1 MSKILALV
9 RAVAPILLVAV
20 VYRGPAPV
28 RGQVP
33 VSPAFALALQEKL
46 DSCVNTYDIP
56 GISATLLLPGDRY
69 WNGASGLAHI
79 YTGTSM
85 DTSLLFQQ
93 ASVTKLF
100 TAALIMGLVEDGDLA
115 LDDSVGTFLP
125 PITNVP
131 GEIKVRHL
139 LRHRS
144 GLSDLLGDPGAAN
157 SWLLNPNFIWEPEQ
171 AIATFGD
178 APAFPQGSAF
188 AYSNTNYVV
197 LALLVEAVTGLPF
210 DQALRTRILDPLGLE
225 HTFYRPAEALV
236 GQLVPGWS
244 SLSTPNTFTD
254 DMTFFLGPCY
264 ASMVSGAGA
273 LVSGPDD
280 MARFNRALFSGALL
294 AQATM
299 DTMQV
304 CTTVPLG
311 QGCTGYGHGTMRH
324 VFGGRTYFGHGGDIN
339 GYTMLTIHGPT
350 DSVTLALGINR
361 NNAPRGP
368 IAAALLQVVHQQ
380 LSVGVAEWIAMPEV
394 RIFPVPAKDHVQLVL
409 TTELER
415 WELIDVRGAVI
426 RGAPLAPTLAQR
438 LDLSGIPAGMYGLRL
453 QGRTGR
459 ITRMIVLE

>member
-1 MSKILALV
+1 MSKLRTLV
-9 RAVAPILLVAV
+9 QAIAPILLVAV

-46 DSCVNTYDIP
+46 DSCVNTYAIP

-79 YTGTSM
+79 YTGTPM

-100 TAALIMGLVEDGDLA
+100 TATLIMGLVEDGELD

-125 PITNVP
+125 PITHVP
-131 GEIKVRHL
+131 GSIKVRHL

-144 GLSDLLGDPGAAN
+144 GLTDLLGDPGAAN
-157 SWLLNPNFIWEPEQ
+157 SWLLNPNFIWQPEQ

-178 APAFPQGSAF
+178 APTFPQGTAF
-188 AYSNTNYVV
+188 GYSNTNYMV

-254 DMTFFLGPCY
+254 DMTFFLGPCFS
-264 ASMVSGAGA
+264 SMVSGAGA
-273 LVSGPDD
+273 LVSRPDD
-280 MARFNRALFSGALL
+280 MARFNRALFSGELL
-294 AQATM
+294 ASATL

-304 CTTVPLG
+304 CTNVPLG
-311 QGCTGYGHGTMRH
+311 GGCTGYGFGTMRH
-324 VFGGRTYFGHGGDIN
+324 VFGGRTYYGHGGDIN
-339 GYTMLTIHGPT
+339 GYTMLTIHGIT

-368 IAAALLQVVHQQ
+368 IAAALLQVVQQQ
-380 LSVGVAEWIAMPEV
+380 LSVGLEERTKGPEV
-394 RIFPVPAKDHVQLVL
+394 LVFPVPATDHVQVRLSEVM
-409 TTELER
+409 ER
-415 WELIDVRGAVI
+415 WELVDARGA
-426 RGAPLAPTLAQR
+426 TLRSATLSSALEHR
-438 LDLSGIPAGMYGLRL
+438 LDLSGIPPGIVALRL
-453 QGRTGR
+453 VGRADR
-459 ITRMIVLE
+459 VTRNIVLE